1 MGLRVIGAGW
11 FRTGTTSLKAGLERL
26 LDGECYHMHT
36 VQANQDHVPIW
47 ERALD
52 GDMSGVQDMLAGYVA
67 VTHWPA
73 WLFWRELA
81 EMNPDAIIVLSR
93 RSSPQAWWKSFDDT
107 IGRSLREGGRMYGDL
122 DGVRRM
128 IAEVKR
134 RSLGESWRDPDAAM
148 AALEQHEA
156 RVRDECPPGRL
167 LEWTAADGYG
177 PICRK
182 LGLPVPDE
190 PFPLANTT
198 EQFVALR
205 DKRLRLAKAGVPMI
219 NLPRPEEAGRAGST
233 DLAQS

>member
-1 MGLRVIGAGW
+1 MSLRVIGAGW

-26 LDGECYHMHT
+26 LGGECYHMHT
-36 VQANQDHVPIW
+36 LQANLDHVPAW

-52 GDMSGVQDMLAGYVA
+52 GDMSGVQDVLAGYEA
-67 VTHWPA
+67 VVHWPA

-107 IGRSLREGGRMYGDL
+107 IGMALREGGRLYGDL
-122 DGVRRM
+122 GGLRRM
-128 IAEVKR
+128 IGEVKR
-134 RSLGESWRDPDAAM
+134 RSLGDSWRDPDAAM
-148 AALEQHEA
+148 AALELHEA
-156 RVRDECPPGRL
+156 RVRAECPPGRL
-167 LEWTAADGYG
+167 LEWTTADGYQ

-190 PFPLANTT
+190 PFPRINTT

-205 DKRLRLAKAGVPMI
+205 SERLRLAKAGVPLRK
-219 NLPRPEEAGRAGST
+219 LPRPEEAGRPGST
-233 DLAQS
+233 DVAQL